1 MKTVALVVATLVVQ
15 RLFGLPGAPAWLAQ
29 LELTTVWVVAPALRR
44 HDTSWV
50 LATVLLGIGWDVA
63 LDQPVI
69 GPGGIAW
76 SAAALVVAALTSV
89 VADRSPKAWLACGA
103 VAAVVATL
111 GLEVARLPLGL
122 AALPTT
128 GSLVRTAVLSAAW
141 CGLVGWL
148 SEVDFAARWHDHR
161 SRRLR

>member
-1 MKTVALVVATLVVQ
+1 VKIVLLVVLTLVVQ
-15 RLFGLPGAPAWLAQ
+15 RLFGVPGAPAWLAQ

-44 HDTSWV
+44 HDSSWV
-50 LATVLLGIGWDVA
+50 LATVLLGVGWDVA

-76 SAAALVVAALTSV
+76 SVAALAVTGLTSV

-103 VAAVVATL
+103 IAAVVATL
-111 GLEVARLPLGL
+111 SLQIARLPLGL

-128 GSLVRTAVLSAAW
+128 GSLVWTAILSAAW
-141 CGLVGWL
+141 CGVVGWL
-148 SEVDFAARWHDHR
+148 SQIDFAVHWHRHR